1 MELGL
6 ENLGNRAIFAT
17 LDKIQPHRI
26 ALKSRVILEGQA
38 LMSSQYVCGTD
49 RPDSAHIV
57 HEVLVWNIHGNMQ
70 RVKALID
77 CGATS
82 IFTSP
87 SLLKKLQLPHEPA
100 FTSTQGFN
108 GQVIMSAKESRKASL
123 LVQYFEHLKLVDESE
138 VWVVPMKAY
147 DLVLGLPWFKARNP
161 EMDWTKCQLT
171 ALRTPTGPQRAKIP
185 GADHASPLL
194 EHGEGNPN
202 VDPPPGLE
210 LLGATAFDHLLAS
223 EEVVKAFAIR
233 LGECQGL
240 LGASLDGV
248 TEGEGNPRMLN
259 ARAGAAAVVAAEE

>member
-1 MELGL
+1 
-6 ENLGNRAIFAT
+6 
-17 LDKIQPHRI
+17 
-26 ALKSRVILEGQA
+26 
-38 LMSSQYVCGTD
+38 
-49 RPDSAHIV
+49 
-57 HEVLVWNIHGNMQ
+57 
-70 RVKALID
+70 
-77 CGATS
+77 
-82 IFTSP
+82 
-87 SLLKKLQLPHEPA
+87 
-100 FTSTQGFN
+100 
-108 GQVIMSAKESRKASL
+108 
-123 LVQYFEHLKLVDESE
+123 
-138 VWVVPMKAY
+138 MKAY